1 MRNDVIQSIS
11 DNKLIAIIRS
21 VDEDKLVPLA
31 EALYNGGVRL
41 MELTY
46 DNMGK
51 TSDRSTA
58 QNIAMLKKHFAH
70 TMHIGAGTVTN
81 TDRVHLTCEAGG
93 EFIISPDTNPKVIEA
108 TLQCEMVSIPG
119 ALTPTEIQT
128 AHNCGA
134 DFVKLFPATNMGPE
148 YVKALLAPLSNIRL
162 LAVGGINLSNISD
175 YLTAG
180 IWGFGIGSNIT
191 DKKLIAD
198 GNYDAIT
205 SLAEEYVKAVRR

>member
-58 QNIAMLKKHFAH
+58 QNGKC
-70 TMHIGAGTVTN
+70 TG
-81 TDRVHLTCEAGG
+81 
-93 EFIISPDTNPKVIEA
+93 
-108 TLQCEMVSIPG
+108 
-119 ALTPTEIQT
+119 
-128 AHNCGA
+128 
-134 DFVKLFPATNMGPE
+134 
-148 YVKALLAPLSNIRL
+148 
-162 LAVGGINLSNISD
+162 
-175 YLTAG
+175 
-180 IWGFGIGSNIT
+180 
-191 DKKLIAD
+191 
-198 GNYDAIT
+198 
-205 SLAEEYVKAVRR
+205 